1 MSIKLSEK
9 DKANKSAK
17 AKGDSSKDDFAE
29 LRDREFVSEINEMRR
44 LDNWTNWRYL
54 AVEYSYLAA
63 VMGLGFLLSVL
74 WVQAVISTWIF
85 VPALL
90 AVSVLI
96 GIGQHRLVMLG
107 HEASHFALFRNKA
120 LNELVSDWFCFY
132 PIWVT
137 TYNYRIQHMAHHQH
151 TNDPEKDP
159 DFAYMSVC
167 GHHYTPPMER
177 KDFLWRCILGP
188 AMAIPNQ
195 LRFLY
200 IRLKLALLTGVL
212 RKFRRSGSWV
222 SRLILVS
229 FLVTYLTGLGYVYFG
244 GHLAMLWPMTAIVL
258 VVASVFTC
266 FARTETLIEGTFKP
280 YVNPK
285 FALIGRMTYIAL
297 LFSVLVHLRL
307 ATGLPFVMAYY
318 ALWVLPLAT
327 TFSFLMI
334 LREDIQHS
342 HTEEG
347 RFRNTR
353 DAEVPWLMKWAVFP
367 YGMDLHLAHHLFSM
381 VPHYR
386 LAELDKLLQSK
397 TPYQQQREIFGNEL
411 FHSDQQTV

>member
-1 MSIKLSEK
+1 MNSNSKVENLSTEQRR
-9 DKANKSAK
+9 AI
-17 AKGDSSKDDFAE
+17 DDFAE
-29 LRDREFVSEINEMRR
+29 LRDKEFVSLVNGMRKV
-44 LDNWTNWRYL
+44 DNWTSWRFL
-54 AVEYSYLAA
+54 AVEYIYLA
-63 VMGLGFLLSVL
+63 VMIGFGFFLSVL
-74 WVQAVISTWIF
+74 WVQSSMSTWMFI
-85 VPALL
+85 PAV
-90 AVSVLI
+90 AAISVLI

-107 HEASHFALFRNKA
+107 HEASHFSLFKNKT

-151 TNDPEKDP
+151 TNDPELDP

-167 GHHYTPPMER
+167 GHFYTPPMER
-177 KDFLWRCILGP
+177 QDFLWRCIIGP
-188 AMAIPNQ
+188 ALAIPNQ

-212 RKFRRSGSWV
+212 AKFRRTGSWV
-222 SRLILVS
+222 GRGIFAF
-229 FLVTYLTGLGYVYFG
+229 FLVLYLSGLGYVYFADR
-244 GHLAMLWPMTAIVL
+244 LALLWPMTAAAMAIVSIL
-258 VVASVFTC
+258 VY
-266 FARTETLIEGTFKP
+266 FAPRESLIEGTFKP

-285 FALIGRMTYIAL
+285 LALIGRMTYIAL
-297 LFSVLVHLRL
+297 LFSILVQLRL

-318 ALWVLPLAT
+318 MFWVLPLAT

-347 RFRNTR
+347 RFKNTR

-386 LAELDKLLQSK
+386 LSELDTLLQSK
-397 TPYQQQREIFGNEL
+397 TPYIEQREIFGEEL
-411 FHSDQQTV
+411 FDPNRTQTQEVT

>member
-1 MSIKLSEK
+1 MSTKLRE
-9 DKANKSAK
+9 SAK
-17 AKGDSSKDDFAE
+17 PSHDPSTDDFAE
-29 LRDREFVSEINEMRR
+29 LRTREFVSQVNQLRKV
-44 LDNWTNWRYL
+44 DNWTNWRYL
-54 AVEYSYLAA
+54 AVEHAYLGV
-63 VMGLGFLLSVL
+63 VMGLGFFLSVL
-74 WVQAVISTWIF
+74 WSQSVISTWVF

-96 GIGQHRLVMLG
+96 GIGQHRLIMLG

-120 LNELVSDWFCFY
+120 LNDFASDWFCFF
-132 PIWVT
+132 PIWMT
-137 TYNYRIQHMAHHQH
+137 TYNYRIQHLAHHQH
-151 TNDPEKDP
+151 TNDPERDP
-159 DFAYMSVC
+159 DHAYMSVC
-167 GHHYTPPMER
+167 GHHYTPPMKR
-177 KDFLWRCILGP
+177 NDFLWRCVLGP

-195 LRFLY
+195 IRFAY
-200 IRLKLALLTGVL
+200 IRVKLALLTGVL
-212 RKFRRSGSWV
+212 EKFRRPGSWV
-222 SRLILVS
+222 SRLILLS
-229 FLVTYLTGLGYVYFG
+229 FLVCYLSGLGYVYFG
-244 GHLAMLWPMTAIVL
+244 GHLALLWPMTLGVL
-258 VVASVFTC
+258 LVASVATF
-266 FARTETLIEGTFKP
+266 FARKESLIEGTFKP
-280 YVNPK
+280 YVNPRL
-285 FALIGRMTYIAL
+285 ALIGRMTYIAL
-297 LFSVLVHLRL
+297 LFSILVHLRL
-307 ATGLPFVMAYY
+307 QTGLPFVMAYY
-318 ALWVLPLAT
+318 ALWVLPLLT

>member
-167 GHHYTPPMER
+167 G
-177 KDFLWRCILGP
+177 L
-188 AMAIPNQ
+188 
-195 LRFLY
+195 
-200 IRLKLALLTGVL
+200 
-212 RKFRRSGSWV
+212 S
-222 SRLILVS
+222 LI
-229 FLVTYLTGLGYVYFG
+229 
-244 GHLAMLWPMTAIVL
+244 HI
-258 VVASVFTC
+258 
-266 FARTETLIEGTFKP
+266 
-280 YVNPK
+280 
-285 FALIGRMTYIAL
+285 
-297 LFSVLVHLRL
+297 
-307 ATGLPFVMAYY
+307 
-318 ALWVLPLAT
+318 
-327 TFSFLMI
+327 
-334 LREDIQHS
+334 
-342 HTEEG
+342 
-347 RFRNTR
+347 
-353 DAEVPWLMKWAVFP
+353 
-367 YGMDLHLAHHLFSM
+367 
-381 VPHYR
+381 
-386 LAELDKLLQSK
+386 
-397 TPYQQQREIFGNEL
+397 
-411 FHSDQQTV
+411 